1 MSFPIYVPFVSEVRQ
16 YTPQRYLWLVAIAAN
31 AQCMA
36 NAIVPAAYV
45 VVYQGQVHVLNFHIN
60 QT

>member
-1 MSFPIYVPFVSEVRQ
+1 MSFPIYVPFVSEVRPRKE

-45 VVYQGQVHVLNFHIN
+45 HVR
-60 QT
+60 TYM